1 MDSCQDVLARA
12 LISQQHLSYVYRETI
27 YAPRPLLLLLSARQ
41 RLHISRFSQLKVDGE
56 QLERSGIRL
65 TIALGGIFRFVV
77 VVVEHINRSLLST
90 RRLNSL
96 EKPACAGGVV
106 YFIDVG

>member
-27 YAPRPLLLLLSARQ
+27 YAPSASTAATAAALSAPR
-41 RLHISRFSQLKVDGE
+41 RLQHISRFSQLKVDGE

-65 TIALGGIFRFVV
+65 TIALGRIFRFVVV

-90 RRLNSL
+90 RRLDSL
-96 EKPACAGGVV
+96 EKPACAGPG
-106 YFIDVG
+106 G

>member
-27 YAPRPLLLLLSARQ
+27 YAPSASAAAAALSAPR
-41 RLHISRFSQLKVDGE
+41 RLQHISRFSQLKVDGE

-65 TIALGGIFRFVV
+65 TIALGRIFRFVVV

-90 RRLNSL
+90 RRLDSL
-96 EKPACAGGVV
+96 EKPACAGPG
-106 YFIDVG
+106 G